1 MSLTDGTAYAGG
13 VPDLHRAPGPTGPLP
28 LLIEVTPN
36 QRPADIRATNHM
48 AGQRPLRQVATAAAV
63 TAQQLLKSK
72 AATAKPH
79 LSVGDLSLLEKLK
92 ASKIGKQK
100 LH

>member
-1 MSLTDGTAYAGG
+1 
-13 VPDLHRAPGPTGPLP
+13 
-28 LLIEVTPN
+28 VTPN
-36 QRPADIRATNHM
+36 QRPADIRATHHLP
-48 AGQRPLRQVATAAAV
+48 GQRPLRQVATAAV

-92 ASKIGKQK
+92 ASKIRKYK
-100 LH
+100 LHSDFLILL

>member
-1 MSLTDGTAYAGG
+1 MVSLTDGTAYAGG
-13 VPDLHRAPGPTGPLP
+13 IPDLHRAPGPTGPLP

-36 QRPADIRATNHM
+36 QRPADIRTTNHM
-48 AGQRPLRQVATAAAV
+48 AGQRPLRQAVTAAV

-92 ASKIGKQK
+92 ARKNRK
-100 LH
+100 